1 MSDRE
6 DFEEITS
13 VSNRQSEKAVDSE
26 ENTEIY
32 STKRKITHIIRQNPL
47 AHMGEKSEKPTVL
60 EKLRR
65 AFSTEDTYSGGFI
78 ADEEPEDG
86 GLVGDSED
94 IFSEFVAKLKSA
106 RANKEVAKAA
116 EESIQE
122 TNENNQD
129 DESFEDEEEEFALL
143 NSFLD
148 SEDNICDIAAD
159 FSEEEHSSDTEGTE
173 ISSDTAEEIS
183 EEEINLGAE
192 GTEISSDTAE
202 EISEEEPNLG
212 AEGTEIPGDTAE
224 EISEEETNSDTETS
238 EEKAESDEENS
249 KIEHGEDDS
258 SERLIEEKARSKS
271 EGLGIKDS
279 GNDTV
284 TESSEVK
291 SETAQDFSE
300 FAVNGSDTVSEGS
313 EDQNGFNREAF
324 GINDNEKDILA
335 ASAVEQVSSDTA
347 TAEDAAESCD
357 TGDTASDNEQSADNT
372 AIEQTVEENSSSS
385 ADKLKYKT
393 KQALGSAVGGVKLF
407 CSKTKKKLVE
417 MWNEKS
423 ETEQQESDTSE
434 NDGTILAQEND
445 SDLLC
450 AELVGEAGSSVQLSE
465 LEVGE
470 KEISEDKES
479 SATVESVTSDSK
491 PDVDQSVHMKVIKN
505 ESSATME
512 IDTVEVR
519 KNLNVITNDTS
530 DDGDDFEI
538 LLEEPSIVNSEPKFS
553 SENEDNVENSR
564 QEEGAEL
571 FREEIVEETET
582 TKLSEKEKRQHEDNQ
597 KVLDKV
603 KEYERRAKKLPKSTA
618 NDEHSAREYEKE
630 FGEIKPVTQIEITDY
645 LPPGQVEEIKVKA
658 GKFSESVRAEYEF
671 YIGYKRLQSVA
682 KSQSKSSE
690 SIEEERPHTV
700 DEEQTY
706 EYSDSS
712 FEQFA
717 DNRSEPREHS
727 ENREAS
733 SKPRSKGVEYRSEE
747 DKEKIKRYILKDYKK
762 SKRRLVISSL
772 LTAVTFI
779 LFCFNGKFAATTA
792 EIAAGETGAER
803 VFAVINLLIF
813 GGALYACKDILADG
827 LRPLGKLKVS
837 PDTSVALACVV
848 TAVQAILVVIAPTF
862 FFSQSLN
869 VYTLLALLALMLNSW
884 GRYMTAKRAKENFA
898 FVISSFNKYT
908 ARFYHDP
915 RMTAKILSNTSI
927 KNSKI
932 VFQKRTSFL
941 KNFIKLTY
949 AESEGEQTSVRFVA
963 PATVVSVIVSVIYAI
978 LSKSFLGAVS
988 VLSVMLCMAVPM
1000 CCRLLGA
1007 FPMYQL
1013 SKSALKNQAMVVG
1026 YPAVEHFSDSCAI
1039 MIDAKELYPEGS
1051 VHMNGIKTF
1060 SGRKIDDALFAA
1072 AAVMVN
1078 AGGAMAGM
1086 FDSIIQG
1093 DKEEILP
1100 PVESLVYEDEK
1111 GLIGWVNN
1119 ERVLV
1124 GNRFLLEKH
1133 GIEPPSLEYER
1144 KYRRNGD
1151 EILYL
1156 ASSGE
1161 LVAMFII
1168 GYSANRRVMDA
1179 LRRMESNGMSLLIR
1193 TVDVNITPERISRDF
1208 GIYHETVKILPT
1220 AMGNIIRDEMV
1231 GKEKSAP
1238 AYIATKGGV
1247 VPLGRAVSGCIKA
1260 KRNISLSIAIQII
1273 EILLGLLLVTT
1284 IVLFSGIQA
1293 GIQQMGAIELF
1304 VFSLFWCVAVM
1315 IAPFI
1320 QKS

>member
-1 MSDRE
+1 MSDRD
-6 DFEEITS
+6 DFEEIAS
-13 VSNRQSEKAVDSE
+13 GSNGKSKR
-26 ENTEIY
+26 ENGNNDDKNEIY

-47 AHMGEKSEKPTVL
+47 VHMGEKSEKPTVI

-78 ADEEPEDG
+78 ADEEPEGG
-86 GLVGDSED
+86 GLLGDSED
-94 IFSEFVAKLKSA
+94 IFSEFVSKLKNA
-106 RANKEVAKAA
+106 RMNKDSEK
-116 EESIQE
+116 
-122 TNENNQD
+122 
-129 DESFEDEEEEFALL
+129 EEEEHIQTDGDVAVTEDTESEEEYALL
-143 NSFLD
+143 SSFLD
-148 SEDNICDIAAD
+148 GGADNTNTESDFDSEHY
-159 FSEEEHSSDTEGTE
+159 E
-173 ISSDTAEEIS
+173 
-183 EEEINLGAE
+183 
-192 GTEISSDTAE
+192 
-202 EISEEEPNLG
+202 
-212 AEGTEIPGDTAE
+212 
-224 EISEEETNSDTETS
+224 
-238 EEKAESDEENS
+238 AESDNC
-249 KIEHGEDDS
+249 I
-258 SERLIEEKARSKS
+258 A
-271 EGLGIKDS
+271 
-279 GNDTV
+279 DTD
-284 TESSEVK
+284 TDADESSP
-291 SETAQDFSE
+291 
-300 FAVNGSDTVSEGS
+300 
-313 EDQNGFNREAF
+313 
-324 GINDNEKDILA
+324 IL
-335 ASAVEQVSSDTA
+335 E
-347 TAEDAAESCD
+347 
-357 TGDTASDNEQSADNT
+357 
-372 AIEQTVEENSSSS
+372 TVEENSELTADDSDSSPVEAEKIEFVNEQNES
-385 ADKLKYKT
+385 AELESDSNLDTYIQTAESENTYFVPDAEADNVLSADVTETENEQENESSVEIFDGSQGESIAVPQAEEARVDKLKNKGKQLAKDSFSKVKSFLSDT
-393 KQALGSAVGGVKLF
+393 KSKL
-407 CSKTKKKLVE
+407 LE

-423 ETEQQESDTSE
+423 SAVSQQSEITDDDSALSVQDDESLLYAESVSITEESVVSDEVEQEMPALNNKSEADTSMDMSQDDYAE
-434 NDGTILAQEND
+434 GKNEL
-445 SDLLC
+445 SDNS
-450 AELVGEAGSSVQLSE
+450 GVQM
-465 LEVGE
+465 
-470 KEISEDKES
+470 
-479 SATVESVTSDSK
+479 T
-491 PDVDQSVHMKVIKN
+491 VIKN
-505 ESSATME
+505 ETSATME
-512 IDTVEVR
+512 IDTAEVR
-519 KNLNVITNDTS
+519 KSLNVITNEES
-530 DDGDDFEI
+530 DSSNDDFEI
-538 LLEEPSIVNSEPKFS
+538 LLEEPSVINSNSDNSQNTEKAES
-553 SENEDNVENSR
+553 SQSDESTVKTKISDTEKHQNE
-564 QEEGAEL
+564 A
-571 FREEIVEETET
+571 
-582 TKLSEKEKRQHEDNQ
+582 NQ

-603 KEYERRAKKLPKSTA
+603 KEYERKTRGIYRSSSR
-618 NDEHSAREYEKE
+618 DERSARAYEKE
-630 FGEIKPVTQIEITDY
+630 FGEIKPITQIEITDY
-645 LPPGQVEEIKVKA
+645 LLPGQVEEIKVKA

-682 KSQSKSSE
+682 KSQSKLSDRLDKENSST
-690 SIEEERPHTV
+690 S
-700 DEEQTY
+700 EQQETLDS
-706 EYSDSS
+706 SDSR
-712 FEQFA
+712 FENFV
-717 DNRSEPREHS
+717 SER
-727 ENREAS
+727 NEATEGS
-733 SKPRSKGVEYRSEE
+733 SKENVSRKSVSKGVEYRSEE
-747 DKEKIKRYILKDYKK
+747 DQEKIKKYILRDYKK
-762 SKRRLVISSL
+762 SRLRFTVSSL
-772 LTAVTFI
+772 LTLATFI

-792 EIAAGETGAER
+792 ETAVGETGAER
-803 VFAVINLLIF
+803 VFALINLFLF
-813 GGALYACKDILADG
+813 GAALYTCKDILADG
-827 LRPLGKLKVS
+827 LRPLRKLKVS
-837 PDTSVALACVV
+837 ADTSVAFACVV
-848 TAVQAILVVIAPTF
+848 TAVQAILVVISPAF

-869 VYTLLALLALMLNSW
+869 VYTLLALLALALNSY
-884 GRYMTAKRAKENFA
+884 GRYMTAKRAKGNFA

-949 AESEGEQTSVRFVA
+949 AEDEGERTSERFTI
-963 PATVVSVIVSVIYAI
+963 PAAVVSVIVSIIYGF
-978 LSKSFLGAVS
+978 LSKSFLGAMS

-1007 FPMYQL
+1007 LPMYQL

-1086 FDSIIQG
+1086 FDGIIQG
-1093 DKEEILP
+1093 NKEDVLP
-1100 PVESLVYEDEK
+1100 PVESLVYEDDK

-1144 KYRRNGD
+1144 KYRRDGD

-1193 TVDVNITPERISRDF
+1193 TVDVNITPERISKDF

-1220 AMGNIIRDEMV
+1220 AMGNIIRDEMI

-1260 KRNISLSIAIQII
+1260 KRNISLSIAIQAI

-1293 GIQQMGAIELF
+1293 GIQQIGAIELF
-1304 VFSLFWCVAVM
+1304 VFSLFWSVAIM

>member
-1 MSDRE
+1 MSDRD
-6 DFEEITS
+6 DFEEIASATNGKS
-13 VSNRQSEKAVDSE
+13 KRENENNAEK
-26 ENTEIY
+26 NEIY

-47 AHMGEKSEKPTVL
+47 VHMGEKSEKPTVI

-78 ADEEPEDG
+78 ADEEPEGG
-86 GLVGDSED
+86 GLLGDSED
-94 IFSEFVAKLKSA
+94 IFSEFVSKLRNA
-106 RANKEVAKAA
+106 RMNKDSENEA
-116 EESIQE
+116 EEHIQSDGDFAV
-122 TNENNQD
+122 T
-129 DESFEDEEEEFALL
+129 EDTEAEEEYALL

-148 SEDNICDIAAD
+148 GGADNTNTESEID
-159 FSEEEHSSDTEGTE
+159 SERFDTVEGGDAEDKSASSDE
-173 ISSDTAEEIS
+173 SSTIPENAEENSELTVSDLESSHIEAEKIEADDEQSESAELDSDSNSYTDIQTAEE
-183 EEEINLGAE
+183 N
-192 GTEISSDTAE
+192 TYFVPD
-202 EISEEEPNLG
+202 
-212 AEGTEIPGDTAE
+212 
-224 EISEEETNSDTETS
+224 
-238 EEKAESDEENS
+238 AESDDVSPTNVEDIENGQKDESEAEILEDIQVESVPLSQAADARVNKLKNKS
-249 KIEHGEDDS
+249 KQ
-258 SERLIEEKARSKS
+258 LA
-271 EGLGIKDS
+271 KDS
-279 GNDTV
+279 L
-284 TESSEVK
+284 SKVK
-291 SETAQDFSE
+291 TFLSETKS
-300 FAVNGSDTVSEGS
+300 
-313 EDQNGFNREAF
+313 
-324 GINDNEKDILA
+324 
-335 ASAVEQVSSDTA
+335 
-347 TAEDAAESCD
+347 
-357 TGDTASDNEQSADNT
+357 
-372 AIEQTVEENSSSS
+372 
-385 ADKLKYKT
+385 KL
-393 KQALGSAVGGVKLF
+393 L
-407 CSKTKKKLVE
+407 E
-417 MWNEKS
+417 MWNEKGSAVPQQPEVSDDDSTLSVQDDESLLYAESVSIS
-423 ETEQQESDTSE
+423 EQTVISNEVEQET
-434 NDGTILAQEND
+434 
-445 SDLLC
+445 SDLNNHFG
-450 AELVGEAGSSVQLSE
+450 ADSSVTMSQADDTEKRNDLS
-465 LEVGE
+465 
-470 KEISEDKES
+470 D
-479 SATVESVTSDSK
+479 DSG
-491 PDVDQSVHMKVIKN
+491 VQMTVIKN
-505 ESSATME
+505 ETSATME
-512 IDTVEVR
+512 IDTAEVR
-519 KNLNVITNDTS
+519 KSLNVITNEES
-530 DDGDDFEI
+530 DSSDDDFEI
-538 LLEEPSIVNSEPKFS
+538 LLEEPSIINSNSGNLQNTEK
-553 SENEDNVENSR
+553 SESPESTESTVKTEISDTEKQQNE
-564 QEEGAEL
+564 A
-571 FREEIVEETET
+571 
-582 TKLSEKEKRQHEDNQ
+582 NQ

-603 KEYERRAKKLPKSTA
+603 KEYERKTRGVYRSKAR
-618 NDEHSAREYEKE
+618 DEHSARAYEKE
-630 FGEIKPVTQIEITDY
+630 FGEIKPITQIEITDY
-645 LPPGQVEEIKVKA
+645 LIPGQVEEIKVKA

-671 YIGYKRLQSVA
+671 YIGYKRLQNVA
-682 KSQSKSSE
+682 KSQSKLSDKRDKEEPSTFEPNETSDVSDDRFDNFISE
-690 SIEEERPHTV
+690 H
-700 DEEQTY
+700 
-706 EYSDSS
+706 
-712 FEQFA
+712 
-717 DNRSEPREHS
+717 N
-727 ENREAS
+727 ENTE
-733 SKPRSKGVEYRSEE
+733 SKSKENVSHKAVSKGVEYRSEE
-747 DKEKIKRYILKDYKK
+747 DQEKIKKYILRDYKK
-762 SKRRLVISSL
+762 SRLRFTVSSL
-772 LTAVTFI
+772 LTLATFI

-792 EIAAGETGAER
+792 ETAVGETGAER
-803 VFAVINLLIF
+803 VFALINLLLF
-813 GGALYACKDILADG
+813 GAALYTCRDILADG
-827 LRPLGKLKVS
+827 LLPLRRLKVS
-837 PDTSVALACVV
+837 ADTSVAFACVV
-848 TAVQAILVVIAPTF
+848 TAVQAILVVISPAF

-869 VYTLLALLALMLNSW
+869 VYTLLALLALALNSY
-884 GRYMTAKRAKENFA
+884 GRYMTAKRAKGNFA

-941 KNFIKLTY
+941 KSFIKLTY
-949 AESEGEQTSVRFVA
+949 AEDEGEHTSVRFA
-963 PATVVSVIVSVIYAI
+963 IPAAVVSVIVSIIYGF
-978 LSKSFLGAVS
+978 LSKSFLGAMS

-1007 FPMYQL
+1007 LPMYQL

-1086 FDSIIQG
+1086 FDGIIQG
-1093 DKEEILP
+1093 NKEDVLP

-1220 AMGNIIRDEMV
+1220 AMGNIIRDEMI

-1260 KRNISLSIAIQII
+1260 KRNISLSIAIQAI

-1293 GIQQMGAIELF
+1293 GIQQIGAIELF
-1304 VFSLFWCVAVM
+1304 VFSLFWSVAIM